1 MFILS
6 YKSNKFR
13 KVLPILKMGNEV
25 NNKKI
30 KLSLSESFEIESF
43 VNQYQNQ
50 PDIKGVYA
58 LESNEGKVQFIG
70 SSENIIEHIN
80 LMTSTYPELKENIK
94 NIRIQTFSLYLHDAV
109 EAYKNELI
117 KLTNPAKFIEIL
129 NEKSSLSSTND
140 VKESKLE
147 SLKEAVNRNIASSSI
162 NSKSSRIVDFQIVTS
177 PFEVIKTS
185 LSSLSSSS
193 EIPSPSTEVIKL
205 ATCENTLDFTI
216 ENVNKVLDEVRPYLQ
231 SVSNCY

>member
-1 MFILS
+1 
-6 YKSNKFR
+6 
-13 KVLPILKMGNEV
+13 
-25 NNKKI
+25 
-30 KLSLSESFEIESF
+30 
-43 VNQYQNQ
+43 
-50 PDIKGVYA
+50 
-58 LESNEGKVQFIG
+58 
-70 SSENIIEHIN
+70 
-80 LMTSTYPELKENIK
+80 MTSTYPELKENIK